1 MGDLIQDIRY
11 GVRLMTANPGF
22 AAVAALS
29 LALGIGANTTIFT
42 VVNAV
47 FLSPLPIRDMSS
59 LAMVFT
65 TDSKQARGPMGNLM
79 QVSYPNFVDFR
90 DQNGVFEQLA
100 AFAFIG
106 GTLNTVDGP
115 RAVQGFMVS
124 GNYFDTLGVKAA
136 EGRTFSPDEDRTP
149 GAHPVMV
156 ISHGLWQRQFGGD
169 RSVIGRTLR
178 FNGLPFTII
187 GVAPEQFK
195 GTIQGFP
202 GDLIWVPAMM
212 YPQILPQEIR
222 TWPESRRALMM
233 SVFGRLK
240 QGVSVRQ
247 ADAALKT
254 IAAGLESTYP
264 EANDSRSAS
273 VTRFTP
279 FFNPANESQLVLIF
293 SLMMAVVA
301 VVLLIACINV
311 ANLLM
316 ARASRREREIGLRL
330 AVGAGRIRLI
340 RQLLTESTL
349 LALAGGVLGLLL
361 AAWGRQALLQIRPPG
376 MPDDALALRL
386 DPTVLGFTVAVSLLT
401 GLLFGLYPALQSSRL
416 NLTETLYEGPR
427 AGTPGRRH
435 HLIRKI
441 LVAAEIGL
449 AVPALIVAG
458 LFIRSM
464 QAAQEVNPGFETTR
478 LAFMTVDPAGAGY
491 TQPQTE
497 QFYRLLVERVSAIG
511 GTEAA
516 AVASSP
522 PLGGGIMRSVIPEGS
537 TDAKD
542 RGILTRNNSVSP
554 GYFKTM
560 NIALVRGRDFNDFDT
575 ADKPAVA
582 IINESTQK
590 RFWPNDDPVGKRFNF
605 ITEPFMIEVVGVVK
619 DTLSQLGQPPQPIV
633 YLPFGQRFAG
643 GSALIVRTRQDPAM
657 LLTDIQ
663 NAIRS
668 LDRNVPVTDV
678 RTMRQALADA
688 LQGPRMGAAL
698 LGIFGVMALVLAA
711 VGIYGVMSFSVSQRT
726 QELGIRIALG
736 ARSGDVRGLVLRQG
750 MALVG
755 FGLAA
760 GLFLAWAASLAV
772 RSLLFGVSNLDPA
785 AYALNVLLL
794 VAVAYAACA
803 IPARRATRVDPIIA
817 LRYE

>member
-1 MGDLIQDIRY
+1 MGHLMQDIRY

-22 AAVAALS
+22 TAVAALS

-47 FLSPLPIRDMSS
+47 FLSPLPVRDMSS

-65 TDSKQARGPMGNLM
+65 TDSKQAGGALGNLM
-79 QVSYPNFVDFR
+79 QVSYPNYVDFR
-90 DQNGVFEQLA
+90 DQNSVFEQLA

-106 GTLNTVDGP
+106 GTLNAEEGP
-115 RAVQGFMVS
+115 RAVQGFMVTGS
-124 GNYFDTLGVKAA
+124 YFDTLGVKAVQ
-136 EGRTFSPDEDRTP
+136 GRTFSPEEDRTP

-156 ISHGLWQRQFGGD
+156 ISYGLWQRQFGGD
-169 RSVIGRTLR
+169 RSVVGSTMR
-178 FNGLPFTII
+178 FNGLPFTVI
-187 GVAPEQFK
+187 GVAPENFS
-195 GTIQGFP
+195 GTIRGFP

-212 YPQILPQEIR
+212 YPQVLPPEAR
-222 TWPESRRALMM
+222 DWPESRRALIM

-240 QGVSVRQ
+240 PGVSVQQ

-254 IAAGLESTYP
+254 IAAGLESAYP

-279 FFNPANESQLVLIF
+279 FFNPALESQLVLVF

-330 AVGAGRIRLI
+330 ALGAGRVRLI

-349 LALAGGVLGLLL
+349 LALAGGALGLLL
-361 AAWGRQALLQIRPPG
+361 AAWGRQILWQIRPPG
-376 MPDDALALRL
+376 IPADALNLRM
-386 DPTVLGFTVAVSLLT
+386 DPTVLGFTVAVSILT
-401 GLLFGLYPALQSSRL
+401 GVLFGLYPALQSSRL
-416 NLTETLYEGPR
+416 NLTETLPEGGR
-427 AGTPGRRH
+427 AGAPGRRH

-441 LVAAEIGL
+441 LVVAEIGL

-464 QAAQEVNPGFETTR
+464 QAAQEVDPGFETAR
-478 LAFMTVDPAGAGY
+478 LAVMFVDATGAGY
-491 TQPQTE
+491 SQQQTE
-497 QFYRLLVERVSAIG
+497 QFYRQLTERVSAIG
-511 GTEAA
+511 GAEAA
-516 AVASSP
+516 AVASNP
-522 PLGGGIMRSVIPEGS
+522 PLGGGILRSVIPEGS
-537 TDAKD
+537 TEAKD
-542 RGILTRNNSVSP
+542 RGILTLNNSILP
-554 GYFKTM
+554 GYFKAM
-560 NIALVRGRDFNDFDT
+560 SIPLLRGRDFNDFDT

-582 IINESTQK
+582 IINESTQR

-619 DTLSQLGQPPQPIV
+619 DTLSQLGQSPQPIV
-633 YLPFGQRFAG
+633 YLPVSQRFAG
-643 GSALIVRTRQDPAM
+643 AAVLVVRTRQDPAL

-668 LDRNVPVTDV
+668 LDRNVPVTNV
-678 RTMRQALADA
+678 RTMQQALSDA

-726 QELGIRIALG
+726 QEMGIRIALG

-750 MALVG
+750 MLLVG
-755 FGLAA
+755 VGLAV

-772 RSLLFGVSNLDPA
+772 RSLLFGISNLDPV
-785 AYALNVLLL
+785 AYLTNSILL